1 MWVLLIF
8 MYTAAGDFV
17 SKIPVMQKD
26 EAQCQ
31 IAAESLPKTLECTA
45 TALEGLCVTYQH
57 WTGEK
62 YMPGVELD
70 HKR

>member
-17 SKIPVMQKD
+17 IKIPVMQTN
-26 EAQCQ
+26 EAPCQ
-31 IAAESLPKTLECTA
+31 TAAESLPKTLEGTA

-62 YMPGVELD
+62 YMPGVPLD
-70 HKR
+70 HKK

>member
-1 MWVLLIF
+1 
-8 MYTAAGDFV
+8 MYTATGDFV

-31 IAAESLPKTLECTA
+31 IAAESLPKTLEGTT

-62 YMPGVELD
+62 YMPNVEMD
-70 HKR
+70 HNGINGTR

>member
-8 MYTAAGDFV
+8 MYTATGDFIN
-17 SKIPVMQKD
+17 KIPVMQTD
-26 EAQCQ
+26 QAQCW
-31 IAAESLPKTLECTA
+31 IAAESLPKTLEGTT

-62 YMPGVELD
+62 YMPNVDLD
-70 HKR
+70 HKK